1 MTNHILNS
9 KRTSNP
15 LIFQLWMLQYSG
27 QNPQIFSWNLS
38 LSQSY
43 LKGNKKNLIIEKE
56 LFNSLVGKKVYWK
69 RIIKKNYW
77 KLSRIWIHLVIKTC
91 FIGSHK
97 QKKID
102 FQIFFIE
109 MTFIMWSTNKYWCFN
124 DNDAEGQGV
133 VWPKFTWS
141 KLCFFSWSKVS

>member
-9 KRTSNP
+9 KRNKIVFSN
-15 LIFQLWMLQYSG
+15 FWMFRRSCLG
-27 QNPQIFSWNLS
+27 IAR

-56 LFNSLVGKKVYWK
+56 LFNSLVGKKVYWI